1 MSEQKEDKDLT
12 AFQDYLLNGE
22 IDRAKRLLNTK
33 CQELTNV
40 IRGRP
45 AIPDYKVLPR
55 DDLATALIQDDV
67 TATVKD
73 VYWRYSKIVVSF
85 LEARNCLFSPKI

>member
-1 MSEQKEDKDLT
+1 MSEQKEEKDLT

-45 AIPDYKVLPR
+45 AIPDYKDLPR
-55 DDLATALIQDDV
+55 DDLATALIYLGRCHSNGDGRLLEIFQDCCII
-67 TATVKD
+67 
-73 VYWRYSKIVVSF
+73 S
-85 LEARNCLFSPKI
+85 